1 MNKPVGIYIHIPFCL
16 KKCNYCDFC
25 SYSDMSSLDDYFPAL
40 FKHILSSPR
49 PTADSV
55 YIGGGTPTCVPQ
67 RYIGKLLDTV
77 SQAFSLTSDA
87 EISIE
92 CNPKTADKEY
102 FSFLRSHGVNRL
114 SIGMQS
120 SCDTELKLLGRIHS
134 YADTVNAV
142 CDARDSGIKNINLD
156 LMYGIP
162 EQTLQSFE
170 KTISD
175 AMSLGVEHISAYAL
189 KIEENTVFYKN
200 RNNLSLPDEDEVCD
214 EAEMCRTMLSSGG
227 FKRYEISNFAKDGYA
242 CRHNMKYWTR
252 KDYLAYGV
260 SSSGFFGG
268 KRYTFCNNIL
278 KYIDFC
284 NKKTPLDDVLTECE
298 VIDDKEAEREY
309 IMLALRLTAGISAD
323 DFQKSFGHTFEEKYG
338 KLFSVYENHSL
349 AKRENGRYFLTNRGL
364 FVSNAIISELI
375 YSDKD

>member
-1 MNKPVGIYIHIPFCL
+1 
-16 KKCNYCDFC
+16 
-25 SYSDMSSLDDYFPAL
+25 MSSLDDYFSAV
-40 FKHILSSPR
+40 FKHILSSPCL
-49 PTADSV
+49 TADSV
-55 YIGGGTPTCVPQ
+55 YIGGGTPTCVPH

-77 SQAFSLTSDA
+77 SQAFDLTSDV
-87 EISIE
+87 EVSIE

-134 YADTVNAV
+134 YSDTVNAV
-142 CDARDSGIKNINLD
+142 CDARASGIENINLD

-162 EQTLQSFE
+162 EQTLRSFE
-170 KTISD
+170 KTVSD

-200 RNNLSLPDEDEVCD
+200 RNHLKLPCEDEVCD
-214 EAEMCRTMLSSGG
+214 EAEMCRTMLADGG
-227 FKRYEISNFAKDGYA
+227 FKRYEISNFAKYGYA
-242 CRHNMKYWTR
+242 CRHNIKCWTR

-260 SSSGFFGG
+260 SSSGFFDG
-268 KRYTFCNNIL
+268 KRYTFCNSIS

-284 NKKTPLDDVLTECE
+284 NKKAPLDDVLTECE
-298 VIDDKEAEREY
+298 VINGEEAEREY
-309 IMLALRLTAGISAD
+309 IMLALRLTDGISGD
-323 DFQKSFGHTFEEKYG
+323 DFQKNFGHSFDEKYG
-338 KLFSVYENHSL
+338 KLFSVYEKHSL
-349 AKRENGRYFLTNRGL
+349 ARHENGRYFLTDRGL

-375 YSDKD
+375 YGDKS